1 MASLAA
7 CRLYDGLSVFNAMI
21 RFSSPAICCLLLV
34 LCFSLCQA
42 DLINNRSQLEK
53 VEARIDRVE
62 KALKEKKQSELSI
75 SRELVLINET
85 LEQVKKRIQLLKT
98 NVNKLDNEI
107 LLQSKLV
114 KKNEVGIKRVSLQ
127 LEKRLV
133 ALYKE
138 GDTGALKILFSAE
151 SPTEM
156 VQQYQYFTKVLQY
169 DKELLAEYRE
179 TTRVHKQSLAE
190 LEALRLQKKDL
201 LESEQRQQLVAAKGQ
216 KLQSR
221 LLKKARVDKRKLS
234 SELTQLKEDAVRLK
248 ALVSKLQDKE
258 KATATS
264 GAGNFAVG
272 RGKLSWPVNGRVVIG
287 FGQQKDDKLGT
298 YYESNGIEIATDV
311 GSPIRAVASGKIVF
325 ADYFKGYGNLFILS
339 HPGGYHTLYAQ
350 ADRMQKKLGA
360 EVSAGDLLGYSGLG
374 GRDSIY
380 FEIRSKGS
388 PVNPLSWLQSR

>member
-1 MASLAA
+1 
-7 CRLYDGLSVFNAMI
+7 MI
-21 RFSSPAICCLLLV
+21 RASFPVICSLLFALAFSPSW
-34 LCFSLCQA
+34 A
-42 DLINNRSQLEK
+42 DINSNRSQLEK
-53 VEARIDRVE
+53 VEARIDRVQSD
-62 KALKEKKQSELSI
+62 LKNKKKSELSI
-75 SRELVLINET
+75 SRELVLINKT
-85 LEQVKKRIQLLKT
+85 LEQVNKRIKSLKT
-98 NVNKLDNEI
+98 NVKNLDKDI
-107 LLQSKLV
+107 RLQSKLV
-114 KKNEVGIKRVSLQ
+114 KESEIGIKTVSRQ

-169 DKELLAEYRE
+169 DKELLAEFKE
-179 TTRVHKQSLAE
+179 TTRVHQQNLDE
-190 LEALRLQKKDL
+190 LEALRSQKRNL
-201 LESEQRQQLVAAKGQ
+201 LETEQRQQSVARKG
-216 KLQSR
+216 KRLQSR
-221 LLKKARVDKRKLS
+221 LLKKARDEKQQLS
-234 SELTQLKEDAVRLK
+234 SELTQLKEDATRLK
-248 ALVSKLQDKE
+248 ALVSRLQNTE
-258 KATATS
+258 KTTTVP

-272 RGKLSWPVNGRVVIG
+272 RGRLSWPVNGHVVIG

-298 YYESNGIEIATDV
+298 YYESNGIEIATDI

-380 FEIRSKGS
+380 FEIRSKGA
-388 PVNPLSWLQSR
+388 PVNPLSWLQPR